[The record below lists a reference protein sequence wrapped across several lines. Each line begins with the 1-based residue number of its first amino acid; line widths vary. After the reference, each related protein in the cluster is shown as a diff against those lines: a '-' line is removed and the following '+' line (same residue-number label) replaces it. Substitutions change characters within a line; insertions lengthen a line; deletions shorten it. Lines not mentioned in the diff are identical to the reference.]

1 MNIVKRIKNLRI
13 FVNFRFH
20 DALCDY
26 GLMVIINIIQIS
38 NKIKNKI
45 KTDLRSKVII
55 FIR

>member
-20 DALCDY
+20 GALSVY

-45 KTDLRSKVII
+45 KTDLRSKFII